1 MRNLILLLV
10 MTSAI
15 SGCKHTDTPPITAAA
30 SCQLFE
36 VIRPSRQ
43 DVLTRGTKEQIV
55 AHNRVWRDNCEAK
68 P

>member
-1 MRNLILLLV
+1 MRNLIMLLV
-10 MTSAI
+10 VTSAI
-15 SGCKHTDTPPITAAA
+15 SGCKHTDTPITAAG

-43 DVLTRGTKEQIV
+43 DVLTSGTKKQIV
-55 AHNRVWRDNCEAK
+55 AHNRIWRENCEAK

>member
-1 MRNLILLLV
+1 MKNLIVLLMV
-10 MTSAI
+10 TSAI

-30 SCQLFE
+30 SCQLFQ

-55 AHNRVWRDNCEAK
+55 AHNRVYRANCEAQ